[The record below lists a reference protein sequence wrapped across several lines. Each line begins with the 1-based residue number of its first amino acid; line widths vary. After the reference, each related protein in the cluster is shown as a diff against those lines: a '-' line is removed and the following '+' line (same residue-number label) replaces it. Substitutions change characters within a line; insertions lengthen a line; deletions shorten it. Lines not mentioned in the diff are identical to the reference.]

1 MYPQLSEEGF
11 SAPQVGEWL
20 DLSGLPLGSTAL
32 KRDLEAPGQ
41 LQRS

>member
-20 DLSGLPLGSTAL
+20 DLWLTAQ
-32 KRDLEAPGQ
+32 EY
-41 LQRS
+41 RSQERPEGAWTAAA